1 MIKPHTST
9 IIFVSH
15 FLFIEK
21 SETANKRRQRQYDM
35 WESVTT
41 GPEHITRNTKWQKKH
56 RGVLLKIFMSM
67 LIIGFECNF
76 TQSQTV
82 SLNSIFSMLFKG
94 K

>member
-1 MIKPHTST
+1 MIKPQTST

-67 LIIGFECNF
+67 LIIGFECNS

-82 SLNSIFSMLFKG
+82 SLISIFSMLFKG

>member
-56 RGVLLKIFMSM
+56 RGGAPKDLYVHANYWLWM
-67 LIIGFECNF
+67 
-76 TQSQTV
+76 
-82 SLNSIFSMLFKG
+82 
-94 K
+94 